1 MSVQNTSK
9 EEQQQ
14 YKKKKEWN
22 AIKNCI
28 PLINECLQLNIDPE
42 TYDDKYSRESPDFV
56 FSNNDKSIGVEVVEC
71 YPSVRKCKTKNA
83 VEQESFEKKIC
94 NEFKKNKYLETITE
108 TEKLNIIIYRKY
120 PKKKKRGTVQ
130 EVCHELEDLLR
141 SWYQKTNPQ
150 SERNYI
156 SYIRVSKMS
165 SILTVLLVAFLLIG
179 MTLNFVLRKRRKN
192 IRIIVKMLNAMNIG
206 YVYAYQL
213 KKIEI

>member
-1 MSVQNTSK
+1 M
-9 EEQQQ
+9 
-14 YKKKKEWN
+14 
-22 AIKNCI
+22 
-28 PLINECLQLNIDPE
+28 
-42 TYDDKYSRESPDFV
+42 
-56 FSNNDKSIGVEVVEC
+56 EVVEC

-141 SWYQKTNPQ
+141 SWYQKQILNLKGIILAILGYQ
-150 SERNYI
+150 KRL
-156 SYIRVSKMS
+156 VVMS

-179 MTLNFVLRKRRKN
+179 MTLNFVLRKRRK
-192 IRIIVKMLNAMNIG
+192 I
-206 YVYAYQL
+206 
-213 KKIEI
+213 